1 MKGVVVKKKPKAPV
15 APSTNKPFTAA
26 SEAAGKPD
34 LPSSKPSE
42 PEVDNKTGT
51 KREAPSDVPDAED
64 GKRQKLEEGKA

>member
-26 SEAAGKPD
+26 SEVAGKPD